1 LKFSCL
7 NICLK
12 VFQKAFNCVSIE
24 EFTLLGSMGKTR
36 LCIVT
41 HTFLPHIGG
50 IEKVV
55 NEQSKRLIKRNFKPM
70 VVTNRIG
77 TPKTYTVDGVSV
89 ECYESLNTGFRLGIP
104 YSIPT
109 PTSLGTFLRN
119 VNASD
124 IVHAHGHPY
133 LTSLIAAKLAK
144 RYDKPFVLTQHNTFI
159 QYDSMFDNVE
169 RLNDLSVGKETL
181 KGADRIIAVSNA
193 TKEYVLSLGA
203 KPEKIKVIHNGV
215 DVNHFR
221 ILPGKRE
228 EMRAKFGIPK
238 NAAVAI
244 TVRRLVYKNGID
256 TLIESA
262 NFAIKKNPNLFFLV
276 VGKGPDQNGVQARI
290 QELGIEENFRLAGF
304 VSDQDLPY
312 CYNAADFFV
321 LPSKSGEG
329 LPLVALE
336 AMACGLPV
344 VATDVGG
351 IREIL
356 MEGHGELVPANQPE
370 PMARAILEYSYADL
384 SVGILELRAAVE
396 EKFSWER
403 NVEALVGI
411 YEELI

>member
-1 LKFSCL
+1 M
-7 NICLK
+7 
-12 VFQKAFNCVSIE
+12 
-24 EFTLLGSMGKTR
+24 GSMVQTS

-41 HTFLPHIGG
+41 HTFLPHVGG

-55 NEQSKRLIKRNFKPM
+55 YEQSKRLMNLNFKPM
-70 VVTNRIG
+70 VVTNRIN
-77 TPKTYTVDGVSV
+77 TPKTYTVDGIDVQ
-89 ECYESLNTGFRLGIP
+89 CYESLNTGFRLGIP

-109 PTSLGTFLRN
+109 PTSLQTFLKA
-119 VNASD
+119 VNAAD

-144 RYDKPFVLTQHNTFI
+144 GYNKPFVLTQHNTFI
-159 QYDSMFDNVE
+159 QYDNMFDNVE

-181 KGADRIIAVSNA
+181 READRIIAVSNA
-193 TKEYVLSLGA
+193 TKQYVLGLGA
-203 KPEKIKVIHNGV
+203 KPNKIKVIHNGV
-215 DVNHFR
+215 DLRHFR
-221 ILPGKRE
+221 HLPGKRE
-228 EMRAKFGIPK
+228 EMRIKFRMPK
-238 NAAVAI
+238 NAVVAL

-262 NFAIKKNPNLFFLV
+262 NLAVKKNPNLVFLV
-276 VGKGPDQNGVQARI
+276 VGKGPDQKGVQERI
-290 QELGIEENFRLAGF
+290 RQLGIENNFRLTGF
-304 VSDQDLPY
+304 VSDVDLPL

-356 MEGHGELVPANQPE
+356 MENCGTLVPPNQPE
-370 PMARAILEYSYADL
+370 PMARAVLEYSHAEL
-384 SVGILELRAAVE
+384 SSCGLELRAAVE
-396 EKFSWER
+396 EKYSWER
-403 NVEALVGI
+403 NVESLVEI